1 MKCMTFFTWNV
12 AFSNANCLLKIQSFY
27 ISMDVFCNKRLN
39 TSAEHR
45 RKKTLDSLCTFLL
58 SPGVFWCISISQVL
72 VFYRNGQYYLTNPN
86 SFKLICKNENFVL
99 LSLLV
104 SLRVVEAYLLNPLLS
119 DGLVSLWVPCHATY
133 LGLGRVQLILQKNH
147 LGICCLQLVFIFC
160 HVIPKTLHLLHL
172 IRWKC
177 KMYCK

>member
-1 MKCMTFFTWNV
+1 MLTACWKYNRFTYHWMYFV
-12 AFSNANCLLKIQSFY
+12 TK
-27 ISMDVFCNKRLN
+27 DN
-39 TSAEHR
+39 TSAEHQ
-45 RKKTLDSLCTFLL
+45 RKKTLDSLCTFLP

-86 SFKLICKNENFVL
+86 SFQLICKNENFVL

-119 DGLVSLWVPCHATY
+119 NGLVSLRVPRHATY
-133 LGLGRVQLILQKNH
+133 LGLGWVQLILQKND

-160 HVIPKTLHLLHL
+160 HVIPKTLHLPHL
-172 IRWKC
+172 IRSDESAKC
-177 KMYCK
+177 IK

>member
-1 MKCMTFFTWNV
+1 MNVTQKMKYLRWTSEEENTR
-12 AFSNANCLLKIQSFY
+12 FSLYISSVSWSLLMHLNFSSTSFLGMDNIIWQIQIVSNKVKIKIQY
-27 ISMDVFCNKRLN
+27 
-39 TSAEHR
+39 
-45 RKKTLDSLCTFLL
+45 
-58 SPGVFWCISISQVL
+58 
-72 VFYRNGQYYLTNPN
+72 
-86 SFKLICKNENFVL
+86 L

-104 SLRVVEAYLLNPLLS
+104 SLCVVEAYLLNPLLS
-119 DGLVSLWVPCHATY
+119 DGLVSLRVSRHATY